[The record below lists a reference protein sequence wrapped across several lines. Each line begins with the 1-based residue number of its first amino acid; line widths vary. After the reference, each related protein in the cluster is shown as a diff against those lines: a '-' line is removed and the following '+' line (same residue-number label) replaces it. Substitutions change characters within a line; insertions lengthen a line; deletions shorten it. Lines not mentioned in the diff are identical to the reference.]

1 MSLSAPTWD
10 TSHAVRLFKEYA
22 YKYRYCG
29 PGDTTASIP
38 IATIFP
44 GDTPGRRASSLTKV
58 NWQRSD
64 FTGGGDS
71 KMCSIIESMAIF
83 SERSAFASSHETIL
97 LCAGLVMAVFLA
109 LLAVSAAAQFAL
121 LSGPLVKST
130 PALRFV
136 MRSTSLSGVLREVF
150 NVESDGDLESGRF
163 LCRDRVI
170 AIDNYFPYGGRVACS
185 MSLPF
190 V

>member
-1 MSLSAPTWD
+1 MLRPIISHDPQICDEIFTWANLRQGPATMSLSAPTWD

-121 LSGPLVKST
+121 LSGPLEEL
-130 PALRFV
+130 PGLALR
-136 MRSTSLSGVLREVF
+136 
-150 NVESDGDLESGRF
+150 DALEQLVWCG
-163 LCRDRVI
+163 
-170 AIDNYFPYGGRVACS
+170 A
-185 MSLPF
+185 
-190 V
+190 